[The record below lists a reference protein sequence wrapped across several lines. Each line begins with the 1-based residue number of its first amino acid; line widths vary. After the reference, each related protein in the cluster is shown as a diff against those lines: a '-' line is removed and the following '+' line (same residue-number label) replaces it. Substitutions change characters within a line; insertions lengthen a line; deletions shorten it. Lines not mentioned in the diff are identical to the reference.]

1 MKILLILLAL
11 TASAYSQASVLTVQ
25 EANGVLKKAGITKIV
40 VTNGTLSISGTTA
53 TIETGGGGEGAPGG
67 DPGQIQYN
75 DTGTFG
81 GIAGFTTD
89 GTNVT
94 ATSGVLRAT
103 APRITT
109 SILDSNGNEL
119 FLFTA
124 TGSAVNEVRVANA
137 ATGNNPTF
145 TASGGDTDVG
155 INFVPKGAGAIQV
168 SGSTIATAGN
178 TLTLANKTLTTPT
191 IGDFSNATHTHA
203 NAAGGGTLN
212 ASAIAAGTL
221 ALARGGTGA
230 SLADPGADRI
240 IFWDDSAGAV
250 TFLEVG
256 SGLTITDTTLTATG
270 GSGNL
275 DIGTTAI
282 DNGTATRLLYETAGN
297 VLGEVTGFTSDG
309 TNVTAG
315 SGNLRSTRQR
325 VITSIDDTNGN
336 ELFSVTA
343 TGSAVNQFG
352 VANAATGDGPTLSSV
367 GETNVPINIAPAG
380 TGALNVSAP
389 LNMTG
394 TGTVAYTTPGTAAT
408 VQTKIALPS
417 LNLGG
422 FAQMVALGIPSTANS
437 TSRVLSLFDA
447 RSTAHQPTLAVFTPD
462 ENNLG
467 GFSWDGSDTIF
478 GIKTTVTNGIIKLL
492 GGFGAVTG
500 VAFADLGTP
509 ANGTF
514 TFVTDGTVTSG
525 ADNTCAGSGTGAFAV
540 RLNSVWRCFSAQ
552 N

>member
-11 TASAYSQASVLTVQ
+11 SVSAFGQASVLTVQ
-25 EANGVLKKAGITKIV
+25 EADGVPKKAGITKII

-75 DTGTFG
+75 DTGVFG
-81 GIAGFTTD
+81 GVSGVTTNGTTMTFASGALVAGNITNTGVLTLPTATTTLVGRTTTDTLTNKTLTAPVISTISNTGTLTLPTATTTLVGTGTTDTLTNKTIAASSNTLGSVTMDVTGTDADGDTYYRASNVLTRLAIGTNGQCLTTD
-89 GTNVT
+89 GTVP
-94 ATSGVLRAT
+94 SW
-103 APRITT
+103 
-109 SILDSNGNEL
+109 
-119 FLFTA
+119 
-124 TGSAVNEVRVANA
+124 GSC
-137 ATGNNPTF
+137 
-145 TASGGDTDVG
+145 
-155 INFVPKGAGAIQV
+155 
-168 SGSTIATAGN
+168 
-178 TLTLANKTLTTPT
+178 
-191 IGDFSNATHTHA
+191 
-203 NAAGGGTLN
+203 GGG
-212 ASAIAAGTL
+212 
-221 ALARGGTGA
+221 
-230 SLADPGADRI
+230 
-240 IFWDDSAGAV
+240 
-250 TFLEVG
+250 
-256 SGLTITDTTLTATG
+256 
-270 GSGNL
+270 GNL

-422 FAQMVALGIPSTANS
+422 FAQLVALGIPSTANS

-509 ANGTF
+509 AAGAFTYCSDCQPTTVGT
-514 TFVTDGTVTSG
+514 
-525 ADNTCAGSGTGAFAV
+525 DNTCANGGTGAFAF
-540 RLNSVWRCFSAQ
+540 RLNSVWKCFGALTQ
-552 N
+552 